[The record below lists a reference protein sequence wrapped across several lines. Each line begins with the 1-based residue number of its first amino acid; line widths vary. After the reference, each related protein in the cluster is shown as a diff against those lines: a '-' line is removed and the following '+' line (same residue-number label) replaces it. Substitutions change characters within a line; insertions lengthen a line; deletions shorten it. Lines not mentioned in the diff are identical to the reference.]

1 MNKVFD
7 NLALIILDG
16 WGLGQK
22 DHTDAIHKAQTPYF
36 DQLFNDY
43 PTSSLTTFGE
53 EVGLPEGQ
61 MGNSEVGHLNIGAG
75 RIVYQELARINKAIK
90 ENELEKNKA
99 LQELIKLA
107 KTENKKIHLLGLVS
121 DGGVHSHINHLKALV
136 EIFDKNGIEQSFIH
150 AFMDGRDTSPT
161 GGKDY
166 LQNVLE
172 AIENTPTKLASVI
185 GRYYAMDRDHRWERI
200 KKAYDLMVHA
210 KGDTVNTD
218 AITDYVSSLY
228 EKDQTDEFIEPIV
241 ITDNQNQPI
250 SKIES
255 GDIVLFYNF
264 RTDRPREI
272 SIALSQQ
279 DFPDLDMKKL
289 DLNFYSMTKY
299 SEDFKDI
306 RVLFEKRDLQK
317 TLGEIVSAAGKTQV
331 RIAETEKYPHVTFF
345 FNGGI
350 EEPFPGEDRILI
362 PSPKVATY
370 DLKPEMSAYEITSS
384 LIDRV
389 KTNAP
394 NLIVLNYAN
403 TDMVGHTGDFNAAMQ
418 SANAVDNCLTDL
430 IPALM
435 EKDYGVV
442 IIADHGN
449 SDFMVNPDN
458 TPNTAHTLNPVPI
471 VFVSNEKGGTISQGK
486 LADIAPSILNLMG
499 IHIPEEM
506 TGDIIIKQ

>member
-16 WGLGQK
+16 WGIGQK
-22 DHTDAIHKAQTPYF
+22 DHTDAIHKASTPYF
-36 DQLFNDY
+36 DKLFSTY

-75 RIVYQELARINKAIK
+75 RIVYQELARINKSIK
-90 ENELEKNKA
+90 DQELEQNAA
-99 LQELIKLA
+99 LRELIELA
-107 KTENKKIHLLGLVS
+107 KSEKKKVHLLGLVS

-136 EIFDKNGIEQSFIH
+136 HIFDKHGLTDTFIH

-166 LQNVLE
+166 LKDVL
-172 AIENTPTKLASVI
+172 ACIEDTPTKLASVI
-185 GRYYAMDRDHRWERI
+185 GRYYAMDRDNRWERI
-200 KKAYDLMVHA
+200 KKAYDLMVHG
-210 KGDTVNTD
+210 KGEQVKSSDIVS
-218 AITDYVSSLY
+218 YVEKLY
-228 EKDQTDEFIEPIV
+228 EQNQTDEFIEPIS
-241 ITDNQNQPI
+241 ICSEQNNSIAQ
-250 SKIES
+250 IES

-272 SIALSQQ
+272 SIALSQE
-279 DFPDLDMKKL
+279 DFPEQNMQKL
-289 DLNFYSMTKY
+289 DLHFYTMTKY
-299 SEDFKDI
+299 SEAFKDI
-306 RVLFEKRDLQK
+306 RVLFEKNDLQK
-317 TLGEIVSAAGKTQV
+317 TLGEIVSAAGKSQV

-350 EEPFPGEDRILI
+350 EEPFKHEDRILI

-370 DLKPEMSAYEITSS
+370 DLKPEMSAFEITSS
-384 LIDRV
+384 LIERV

-403 TDMVGHTGDFNAAMQ
+403 TDMVGHTGDFDAAMQ
-418 SANAVDNCLTDL
+418 SANAVDNCLSDL
-430 IPALM
+430 IPTLL
-435 EKDYGVV
+435 EKDYGII

-449 SDFMVNPDN
+449 SDFMINPDN

-471 VFVSNEKGGTISQGK
+471 VFVSNETEGSIQEGK
-486 LADIAPSILNLMG
+486 LADIAPSILNLMN
-499 IHIPEEM
+499 IEIPEEM
-506 TGDIIIKQ
+506 TGDIIINK